1 MYSEM
6 IRKVRCTM
14 TFVKLEHVQG
24 ASHFGKYT
32 PDNMFVFQIII
43 FEHPV
48 FEVSGKN

>member
-1 MYSEM
+1 
-6 IRKVRCTM
+6 M